1 MTSDEARE
9 KIKRLEWFIEQL
21 ESYIPETFEQKAF
34 KLYVELG
41 SVSKVAAILKD
52 EGYKVGNRQVI
63 SKDITELIRSKPTD
77 SMHEMAR
84 EALKRNASRMKRFS

>member
-9 KIKRLEWFIEQL
+9 KIKRLEWFIDQL
-21 ESYIPETFEQKAF
+21 ESYTPETFEQKAF

-63 SKDITELIRSKPTD
+63 SKDITELIRSKPKD
-77 SMHEMAR
+77 SMHEMAQ